1 MMALALGALAM
12 LAGKALVTG
21 LMALT
26 LSAIIGL
33 KSLTSGQKH
42 TTYEIVAKPQYSHT
56 NTHSSAHEE
65 VHAHGHSG
73 YGGSAGVSGGY
84 GRSLNFKLPE
94 HLAKA

>member
-1 MMALALGALAM
+1 MLALALGALAM
-12 LAGKALVTG
+12 LAGKALMTG
-21 LMALT
+21 LMALA

-65 VHAHGHSG
+65 VHAGHSG
-73 YGGSAGVSGGY
+73 YGGSGGISGGY